1 MNISLHRSEGGRG
14 DLVDGDMRSRTAM
27 GLKGATTRDAPNKP
41 EREDFVAG
49 MARILSRPPITKGNG
64 LQSPPK
70 CTMPQS

>member
-41 EREDFVAG
+41 RREEFA
-49 MARILSRPPITKGNG
+49 
-64 LQSPPK
+64 
-70 CTMPQS
+70 